1 MNLVKKH
8 NVFMAQIS
16 LAWLFKKGIA
26 FTIDASKSVDLELTD
41 EDIEYLEALFICALP
56 EDK

>member
-1 MNLVKKH
+1 
-8 NVFMAQIS
+8 MAQIS

-26 FTIDASKSVDLELTD
+26 FTIDACKSVDLELTD
-41 EDIEYLEALFICALP
+41 EDIEYLEALFIGALP